1 MGSRMNIGRLF
12 WYMQR
17 YSALYFLAF
26 IVYLEYLY
34 LSNQFNFIFFNSNI
48 FFKISTSLFIL
59 LANIHGFIG
68 LWTVGTDYLTTRT
81 LGFLNTNI
89 AKSANLLRNLYYLLF
104 LLMGLLYLV
113 VILYIIWL

>member
-68 LWTVGTDYLTTRT
+68 LWTVGTDYLTERT
-81 LGFLNTNI
+81 LGFLSQGLGGVANTI
-89 AKSANLLRNLYYLLF
+89 RKTYEFFFVAIGFALTISYF
-104 LLMGLLYLV
+104 
-113 VILYIIWL
+113 YIIWF